1 MEGWGMSEAAALIL
15 DGLAG
20 LDLEDEG
27 GDFPSPEV
35 RLALGSIFGET
46 QTSSSTCAGIV
57 DYYQL
62 TN

>member
-1 MEGWGMSEAAALIL
+1 MSEAAALIL

-20 LDLEDEG
+20 LDLEDE

-46 QTSSSTCAGIV
+46 QTSSSTYAGIV
-57 DYYQL
+57 DYYQP

>member
-1 MEGWGMSEAAALIL
+1 MSEAAALIL

-20 LDLEDEG
+20 LDLDDEA